1 LLPWARARGG
11 GGPVRAAAVTAVG
24 PTIDGMA
31 HLHRAGMSPSKID
44 LLDAWVPTQ
53 PWFEGP
59 PRSEGTDDE
68 GLRSVAAFRFDD
80 PAGEVGVETIIVATA
95 DGVQLQVPLTYRD
108 APLDGA
114 DAHLVGTTEHSVL
127 GTRWVYDGTAD
138 PVWAAALATAVLTGG
153 MQAEAWFEVDGE
165 RQVREPNSTVVGSG
179 SPGTPVP
186 HVDRLTV
193 DQVEGRTVVTGAA
206 VRIVVARVLGR
217 HDAGALASTGGHT
230 GDHGVE
236 VLTGTWT
243 GHDQPETLAVVLTA

>member
-1 LLPWARARGG
+1 MT
-11 GGPVRAAAVTAVG
+11 VVG

-59 PRSEGTDDE
+59 PRSEGADDE

-95 DGVQLQVPLTYRD
+95 DGVQLQVPVTYRD
-108 APLDGA
+108 APLAGA

-153 MQAEAWFEVDGE
+153 TQAEAWFEVDGE

-186 HVDRLTV
+186 DVDRLTV

-217 HDAGALASTGGHT
+217 HDAGALASTGGHS

>member
-1 LLPWARARGG
+1 MTAPQASLGFLAPWMARQRWFANKGALPALEEIGSWSYPSGEPG
-11 GGPVRAAAVTAVG
+11 VQVVT
-24 PTIDGMA
+24 
-31 HLHRAGMSPSKID
+31 HL
-44 LLDAWVPTQ
+44 LLDHT
-53 PWFEGP
+53 EGK
-59 PRSEGTDDE
+59 
-68 GLRSVAAFRFDD
+68 
-80 PAGEVGVETIIVATA
+80 PA
-95 DGVQLQVPLTYRD
+95 LYQVPLTYRD
-108 APLDGA
+108 APLVGA
-114 DAHLVGTTEHSVL
+114 DAYLVGTTEHSVL

-153 MQAEAWFEVDGE
+153 TQAEAWFEVDGE

-186 HVDRLTV
+186 DVDRLTV